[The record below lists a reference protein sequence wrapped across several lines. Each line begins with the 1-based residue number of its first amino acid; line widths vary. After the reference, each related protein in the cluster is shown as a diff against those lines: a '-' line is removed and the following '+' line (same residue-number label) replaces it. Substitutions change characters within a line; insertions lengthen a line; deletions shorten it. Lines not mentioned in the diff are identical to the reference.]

1 MSIGSRMTILG
12 ILCHG
17 KEPRFIHADGVPRET
32 LQFPEAAKLRNIRG
46 RLLIGHLLSFAGR
59 RFGAMSAAAST
70 ASRDIEN
77 HEGCQR
83 DPN

>member
-1 MSIGSRMTILG
+1 MILG
-12 ILCHG
+12 ISCHG
-17 KEPRFIHADGVPRET
+17 REPRFIHADGVPRET
-32 LQFPEAAKLRNIRG
+32 LQFREAAKLEIFRSVLPIA
-46 RLLIGHLLSFAGR
+46 RLLSPTGSR
-59 RFGAMSAAAST
+59 RGVISAAASA